1 MDEKLKIAIIRGRN
15 LNKWEMQNY
24 EKIKFEFNITCFTS
38 VFNRFNING
47 LSFPVKKSFCFD
59 EIFDYIP
66 GYQRFV
72 RNDIL
77 NKKFKNLLIKY
88 TCSDYLFNLEN
99 NLKNFDIVHTA
110 EIYNA
115 YTIQAVEAKKKGI
128 IKKLI
133 VTVWENIPYYEH
145 LLKYDLDIVQIN
157 KNVDKFLVVSSRAA
171 FALQIKGI
179 ESKKIEI
186 LKPGVNLNKFFPYK
200 NKADVRKK
208 LKFHDNS
215 FVILSIARY
224 DWGKGLQDLICA
236 IALLASKKPSMRK
249 IIKVIL
255 IGQGKLYSF
264 LKKITYKFSVQDVI
278 QFINHI
284 PYEETT
290 DWYNLADLFVLPSTI
305 ERGWQEQYG
314 MVLVEAQACGLPVIS
329 TMTGSISE
337 VLPEEAPKFPP
348 SDFHSLAQLIEDLVM
363 NPNKLS
369 LISKAC
375 YKNALEQYD
384 SIDFDKKIKTIYNNI

>member
-47 LSFPVKKSFCFD
+47 FSFPVKKSFCFD

-157 KNVDKFLVVSSRAA
+157 KYVDKFLVVSSRAS

-200 NKADVRKK
+200 NKVDVRKK

-255 IGQGKLYSF
+255 IGQGKLHSF

-363 NPNKLS
+363 NPKKLS

>member
-1 MDEKLKIAIIRGRN
+1 MDEKLKIAFIRGRN

-47 LSFPVKKSFCFD
+47 FSFPVKKSFCFD

-77 NKKFKNLLIKY
+77 NKKFKNILIKY

-157 KNVDKFLVVSSRAA
+157 KYVDKFLVVSSRAS

-179 ESKKIEI
+179 ESQKIEI

-215 FVILSIARY
+215 FIILSIARY

-363 NPNKLS
+363 NPNKLC

>member
-24 EKIKFEFNITCFTS
+24 EKLKSEFNITCFTS

-47 LSFPVKKSFCFD
+47 ISLPVKKSICLD

-66 GYQRFV
+66 GYQRLI

-77 NKKFKNLLIKY
+77 NKRFKNLLIKY

-99 NLKNFDIVHTA
+99 SLKNFDIVHTA

-128 IKKLI
+128 IRNLI
-133 VTVWENIPYYEH
+133 VTVWENIPYYED
-145 LLKYDLDIVQIN
+145 LLKFDVDIVQIKN
-157 KNVDKFLVVSSRAA
+157 NVDKFLVVSSRAA
-171 FALQIKGI
+171 SALQIKGI
-179 ESKKIEI
+179 ESKKIKI

-200 NKADVRKK
+200 NKAEVRNK
-208 LKFHDNS
+208 LNFNDNS

-236 IALLASKKPSMRK
+236 IALIASKKPSMRK

-255 IGQGKLYSF
+255 IGQGKLYYF
-264 LKKITYKFSVQDVI
+264 LKKITYKFAVQDII

-290 DWYNLADLFVLPSTI
+290 DWYNSADLFVLPSTI

-329 TMTGSISE
+329 SMTGSISE

-369 LISKAC
+369 IISKAC
-375 YKNALEQYD
+375 YKNALDQYD

>member
-47 LSFPVKKSFCFD
+47 FSFPVKKSFRFD

-115 YTIQAVEAKKKGI
+115 YTIQAVEAKKGI

-179 ESKKIEI
+179 ESKK
-186 LKPGVNLNKFFPYK
+186 
-200 NKADVRKK
+200 
-208 LKFHDNS
+208 
-215 FVILSIARY
+215 
-224 DWGKGLQDLICA
+224 
-236 IALLASKKPSMRK
+236 
-249 IIKVIL
+249 
-255 IGQGKLYSF
+255 
-264 LKKITYKFSVQDVI
+264 
-278 QFINHI
+278 
-284 PYEETT
+284 
-290 DWYNLADLFVLPSTI
+290 
-305 ERGWQEQYG
+305 
-314 MVLVEAQACGLPVIS
+314 
-329 TMTGSISE
+329 
-337 VLPEEAPKFPP
+337 
-348 SDFHSLAQLIEDLVM
+348 
-363 NPNKLS
+363 
-369 LISKAC
+369 
-375 YKNALEQYD
+375 
-384 SIDFDKKIKTIYNNI
+384 

>member
-236 IALLASKKPSMRK
+236 IALLASKKSSMRK

>member
-24 EKIKFEFNITCFTS
+24 ENLKFDFNITCFTS
-38 VFNRFNING
+38 VFNRFNINE

-66 GYQRFV
+66 GYQKFV

-115 YTIQAVEAKKKGI
+115 YTLQAVEAKKKGI
-128 IKKLI
+128 IKNLI

-145 LLKYDLDIVQIN
+145 LLKYDLDIIQIN

-171 FALQIKGI
+171 SALQIKGI
-179 ESKKIEI
+179 ELKKIEI

-200 NKADVRKK
+200 NKTDVRKK
-208 LKFHDNS
+208 LKFHENS

-264 LKKITYKFSVQDVI
+264 LNKITYKFSVQDVI
-278 QFINHI
+278 RFINHI

-290 DWYNLADLFVLPSTI
+290 DWYNSADLFVLPSTI

-314 MVLVEAQACGLPVIS
+314 MVMVEAQACGLPVIS
-329 TMTGSISE
+329 SMTGSISE

-348 SDFHSLAQLIEDLVM
+348 SDFQSLAQLIEELVM

-369 LISKAC
+369 LISKTC